1 MVFGSLGVLRIND
14 PCKFYSL
21 NPPRG
26 LVLFNRGLIN
36 SWCNIVYYD
45 NVGNLNDP
53 SETEHWSIW
62 RLKRC
67 CGIPFRVVL

>member
-26 LVLFNRGLIN
+26 LVLFDRGLIN
-36 SWCNIVYYD
+36 YD
-45 NVGNLNDP
+45 NVGNLNDS
-53 SETEHWSIW
+53 SENEHWSIW
-62 RLKRC
+62 RLKCC